1 MDNPAWQKLL
11 WLIHHKKEGKKDK
24 QSFNWRVN
32 IARCITS
39 SQQNVP
45 FWILLATIRW
55 VSGSSRNGL
64 AVGSIQR
71 LSFWHWQEN
80 CGQLAKTLK
89 AGDTRRW
96 AMLTVSSHMLGR
108 YSISWK
114 WSKTAKSCWIM
125 KSGSCAL
132 YLQAW
137 HRKRKNV
144 IGKLVAGYQV
154 FTGHEDKERV
164 IFDFYNGVLG
174 SSMNSEVTINLDE
187 LDIASHIWPPWK
199 SP

>member
-1 MDNPAWQKLL
+1 MVNTSQKGR
-11 WLIHHKKEGKKDK
+11 KKGQAKLQLKGIASCIK
-24 QSFNWRVN
+24 SF
-32 IARCITS
+32 
-39 SQQNVP
+39 QQKVP

-137 HRKRKNV
+137 HRKRKNF

-174 SSMNSEVTINLDE
+174 STMNNEVTVNLDE